1 MKKYLYMGLIFL
13 MMLFMTS
20 CQSVQQAIDDTF
32 ATQPE
37 KLNKDQDEDKFFL
50 ESIKNIFLDPSNE
63 TVFSMDILED
73 AQDKMEFE
81 FSTELES
88 SFLQYLSQNEIERY
102 LSKEEIT
109 EILEGFNSS
118 NFLLDND
125 KVKALIDDLK
135 KTVGMDNL
143 YIYNGWVNVYNTK
156 FYINLIDPNNT
167 QNVDN
172 YYYNMSLGQWHI
184 SPVKLTDAIP
194 PLDNSVHI
202 SDFPFEIY
210 KTIVEKSKEK
220 LKEMGDFNEYD
231 FTSST
236 QGLTIIGSRIY
247 QGKLVFT
254 ARLVGSRNDYE
265 LTFDK
270 NGNLLEKERR

>member
-13 MMLFMTS
+13 MMLFITS

-37 KLNKDQDEDKFFL
+37 KLNKVEDEEKFFL

-63 TVFSMDILED
+63 SVFSMDILED

-81 FSTELES
+81 FSTELKS

-125 KVKALIDDLK
+125 KVKALIDDLI
-135 KTVGMDNL
+135 KTVGTDNL
-143 YIYNGWVNVYNTK
+143 YIYEGWVNVYDNA
-156 FYINLIDPNNT
+156 FYIHLVDPNNT

-172 YYYNMSLGQWHI
+172 YYYNMSLGQWNI

-220 LKEMGDFNEYD
+220 LKEMGDFNKYN

-247 QGKLVFT
+247 QGELVFT
-254 ARLVGSRNDYE
+254 ARLVGSRYDYE